1 MEYQVTITEILSRTE
16 KVEATSAQ
24 MAEEMVRRM
33 YAEEH
38 IVLDYSDFKGVD
50 FHIPNS
56 LYFKSPCFNIL

>member
-38 IVLDYSDFKGVD
+38 IVDR
-50 FHIPNS
+50 
-56 LYFKSPCFNIL
+56 KSVV